1 MLKLIKIILLLGF
14 AVLGAGFASINPE
27 LATLHYYFADLT
39 LPMGMLL
46 LAVLAIGMII
56 GMLTSSIMVLNT
68 KRENRKLKK
77 KSALVNK
84 EVDNLRTNPLKGP

>member
-27 LATLHYYFADLT
+27 PAKVHYYFGDLS
-39 LPMGMLL
+39 LPMGMLVL
-46 LAVLAIGMII
+46 GVLAAGMLI
-56 GMLTSSIMVLNT
+56 GMLGSFFMVLNT
-68 KRENRKLKK
+68 KRENRKLRK

-84 EVDNLRTNPLKGP
+84 EIENLRTNPVKGP